1 MTYEQ
6 LLRRMALDKER
17 TDPLNIPEIEDIVTE
32 PEDSVDVLD
41 AFKAFFQVSFDV
53 EKEIENG

>member
-6 LLRRMALDKER
+6 LLRRIEMDKKK
-17 TDPLNIPEIEDIVTE
+17 TDPLNIPEIENIVTE
-32 PEDSVDVLD
+32 PEDSVDILD
-41 AFKAFFQVSFDV
+41 AFKAFFQVSLDV

>member
-6 LLRRMALDKER
+6 LLRRMALDKEK

-32 PEDSVDVLD
+32 PDDSVDLLD
-41 AFKAFFQVSFDV
+41 VFRAFFQVSFDV